1 MRVSLIVAVARNG
14 VIGNDG
20 EIPWRLPEDQKFFRR
35 TTMGQALVYGRKT
48 FDSIGK
54 ALPGRAN
61 LVLTRST
68 HDPVKGIEFV
78 TDLAAAIEK
87 ARAAGHKECFV
98 AGGEAIYR
106 EALATA
112 DRVYRTVV
120 DAEPE
125 GDTFFPALDESAWTC
140 IARVPHGVNDRHA
153 HAFVIET
160 WDRIR

>member
-1 MRVSLIVAVARNG
+1 VRISLIVAVARNG
-14 VIGNDG
+14 VIGADG

-35 TTMGQALVYGRKT
+35 TTMGHALVYGRKT

-61 LVLTRST
+61 LVLTRSA
-68 HDPVKGIEFV
+68 HALVEGVEFLP
-78 TDLAAAIEK
+78 DLDAAIAH
-87 ARAAGHKECFV
+87 ARAAGHAECFV

-106 EALATA
+106 DALAIG

-120 DAEPE
+120 EAEPT
-125 GDTFFPALDESAWTC
+125 GDTHFPELEAGDW
-140 IARVPHGVNDRHA
+140 ARVDASPFEPDDRHA

-160 WDRIR
+160 WDRKR